1 MLQRIEKVSEIDASV
16 ETVYRVVADVT
27 KYPEFLP
34 GVASVKQQGD
44 IVEMT
49 VNLGPIYVTWKSRA
63 TLEPNAWIEIDLVE
77 GPFKRMD
84 VRWEFTPRGGATE
97 VRYVTHFELN
107 LRVPGISRVVAR
119 AIKANT
125 ESTIRAFRKRILSLD
140 AG

>member
-1 MLQRIEKVSEIDASV
+1 MPHRIEKIGEIDAPV

-49 VNLGPIYVTWKSRA
+49 VNMGPMYVTWKSRA
-63 TLEPNAWIEIDLVE
+63 TLEPSAWIEIDLVE
-77 GPFKRMD
+77 GPFKQMD
-84 VRWEFTPRGGATE
+84 VRWEFTPRGDATE
-97 VRYVTHFELN
+97 VRYVTHFD
-107 LRVPGISRVVAR
+107 LRVPGISRIVAR

-125 ESTIRAFRKRILSLD
+125 ESTIRAFRKRILSLH
-140 AG
+140 AR